1 MAGVRLH
8 PQLPLRCF
16 FLKLNHAPVKTA
28 LGQQFFRGALL
39 CHTAI
44 LQHDNMIGT
53 GHSTHPVGDDQ
64 HRFTLKQA
72 GESFL
77 NSTFVFNIQAGGCLI
92 QKNDRRVFKQGAGDG
107 NPLAFTAGEGRT
119 DFSDHGLINL
129 RKFLYKFIAPGSLS
143 SCEDFFV
150 RSSPASQTDIFHY
163 RVPEQHYILE
173 NHRVVC

>member
-77 NSTFVFNIQAGGCLI
+77 NSAFVFNIQAGGCLI

-119 DFSDHGLINL
+119 VFSDQGLITL
-129 RKFLYKFIAPGSLS
+129 RKFLYNSSHRAALAAAKTSSSVAP
-143 SCEDFFV
+143 
-150 RSSPASQTDIFHY
+150 RRPRRIFSITVS
-163 RVPEQHYILE
+163 R
-173 NHRVVC
+173 NSTTSWKTHRVVC